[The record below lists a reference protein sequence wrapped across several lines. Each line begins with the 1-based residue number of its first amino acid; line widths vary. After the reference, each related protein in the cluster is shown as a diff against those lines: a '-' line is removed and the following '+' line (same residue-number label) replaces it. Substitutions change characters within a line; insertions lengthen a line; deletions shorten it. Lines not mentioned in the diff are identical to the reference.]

1 MAPRLSEI
9 LERIRPAGA
18 PGAPTEGEFQHRLDR
33 RADEIATLT
42 AVLASFEAEADA
54 VVARARA
61 EADRLRSEAQRRVHE
76 IAASLPDRVAVAEA
90 RAAHLLEERDQVEH
104 ERIRSEAA
112 ATISNLQARAEV
124 QIPALVEEAMA
135 MIWSQVPSG
144 PEAGSPP

>member
-1 MAPRLSEI
+1 MAPRLSEL

-18 PGAPTEGEFQHRLDR
+18 PGAPTEGELQHRLDR

-42 AVLASFEAEADA
+42 TVLASFEAEADA

-90 RAAHLLEERDQVEH
+90 RAAQLLEERDQVEH
-104 ERIRSEAA
+104 ERIRSEAV
-112 ATISNLQARAEV
+112 ATISTLQTRAEV

-135 MIWSQVPSG
+135 MIWSQVPSR